1 MHSPI
6 CASQDPIFY
15 ANLRNRFFI
24 DCILSLNG
32 FESSRASILARYGRV
47 GIPDAKRE
55 KHEHACGLY
64 VKASYVNHSCYSNAR
79 RSFIGDVLILRATR
93 NIPAGQEISFW
104 YAPPKAD
111 HNFDK
116 TQKKLQNW
124 DFECSCEICSHDRET
139 SNKKKKKR
147 AALLKEWDVA
157 AKHVVG
163 ETGLANIERLLAA
176 LEQTYT
182 VPAAMAPRLALWDPY
197 LALTRVYVSNEGP
210 ERTITIAWK
219 VLAALGFVVKR
230 DSSSIF
236 SPFEVEQWGLM
247 VDPLVETWL
256 HLWLSYGLLRPLQ
269 PMLCAKAEQYAKI
282 TYRICVGEDESFEEK
297 VGSVARSILNGG
309 SDLSMA
315 FMNLSIDQ

>member
-1 MHSPI
+1 M
-6 CASQDPIFY
+6 
-15 ANLRNRFFI
+15 NV
-24 DCILSLNG
+24 
-32 FESSRASILARYGRV
+32 FESSRASILARFGRV

-55 KHEHACGLY
+55 KREHACGLY

-104 YAPPKAD
+104 YASPKAD
-111 HNFDK
+111 HNFDT

-124 DFECSCEICSHDRET
+124 DFQCSCDICGHDRET
-139 SNKKKKKR
+139 PNNKKKKR

-163 ETGLANIERLLAA
+163 ETGLTNIESLLAA
-176 LEQTYT
+176 IEQTYT
-182 VPAAMAPRLALWDPY
+182 APAAMAPRLALWDPY

-210 ERTITIAWK
+210 EKTITTAWK

-236 SPFEVEQWGLM
+236 SLFEVEQWGLM
-247 VDPLVETWL
+247 VDPLIETWV
-256 HLWLSYGLLRPLQ
+256 HLWLSYGLLRPRQ
-269 PMLCAKAEQYAKI
+269 PMLSARAEQYAKI
-282 TYRICVGEDESFEEK
+282 TYRICIGEDESFEEK
-297 VGSVARSILNGG
+297 LGSVARRILNGG
-309 SDLSMA
+309 GDLGMAFTSLSM
-315 FMNLSIDQ
+315 DR

>member
-1 MHSPI
+1 MLKI
-6 CASQDPIFY
+6 
-15 ANLRNRFFI
+15 RNRFLI
-24 DCILSLNG
+24 DRILSLNV
-32 FESSRASILARYGRV
+32 FESSRASILSRFGRV
-47 GIPDAKRE
+47 GISDAKRE
-55 KHEHACGLY
+55 KREHACGLY
-64 VKASYVNHSCYSNAR
+64 VKTSYVNHSCYSNAR

-104 YAPPKAD
+104 YASPKAD
-111 HNFDK
+111 QDFDT
-116 TQKKLQNW
+116 TQEKLQNW
-124 DFECSCEICSHDRET
+124 DFQCSCEICSHDRET
-139 SNKKKKKR
+139 SNGEKRKR

-176 LEQTYT
+176 IEQTYT

-197 LALTRVYVSNEGP
+197 LALTRVYVSNESP
-210 ERTITIAWK
+210 ERTITTAWK

-247 VDPLVETWL
+247 VDPLIETWL

-269 PMLCAKAEQYAKI
+269 PMLGARAEHYAKI
-282 TYRICVGEDESFEEK
+282 TYRICIGEDESFEEK
-297 VGSVARSILNGG
+297 VGSVARRILNGG
-309 SDLSMA
+309 GDLGMAFASLSM
-315 FMNLSIDQ
+315 DW

>member
-1 MHSPI
+1 MHFLFH
-6 CASQDPIFY
+6 ASQGHLY
-15 ANLRNRFFI
+15 HANLRYRFLI
-24 DCILSLNG
+24 DCILSLNV
-32 FESSRASILARYGRV
+32 FESSRASVLTQFGRV

-55 KHEHACGLY
+55 KREHACGLY

-104 YAPPKAD
+104 YALAKAD
-111 HNFDK
+111 HSFDK
-116 TQKKLQNW
+116 TQEKSQNW
-124 DFECSCEICSHDRET
+124 DLKCSCEICSHDQET

-157 AKHVVG
+157 AKHVLV

-176 LEQTYT
+176 IEQTYT

-210 ERTITIAWK
+210 ERTVITAWK

-230 DSSSIF
+230 DSSPIF

-247 VDPLVETWL
+247 ADPLIETWL
-256 HLWLSYGLLRPLQ
+256 HLWLSYRLLHPRQ
-269 PMLCAKAEQYAKI
+269 PALCARAEQYAKI
-282 TYRICVGEDESFEEK
+282 TYRICVGEDERFEEK
-297 VGSVARSILNGG
+297 VGSVVRRILNGG
-309 SDLSMA
+309 GDLGMA
-315 FMNLSIDQ
+315 FMSLNMDQ